1 MFIKLGYRK
10 IILVASSLSAALVL
24 GACGGGGGG
33 GDANQGAG
41 GSGKFI
47 DSAVEGLTYV
57 SGATTAKT
65 DAAGTFNNGDSK
77 EVTFKVGDVVLGKLS
92 PKGIVT
98 PVDLVAGAT
107 DENNDTVA
115 NIAKFLQTID
125 DDNNPSNGIKISA
138 AADAAAKGKTVNFAQ
153 TTAAFDADSSVQ
165 SALAAITAATA
176 AGAHS
181 PVTTANAKSHLKASL
196 LARYAGTYS
205 GTYSG
210 SSSGTY
216 TVTVNNNGTISG
228 SGKEGN
234 DGFSITGS
242 IKSNGSA
249 TLASGIAGGATFS
262 GTINP
267 DTGALSGT
275 WVSASDA
282 SFKGTFTGAKQ

>member
-1 MFIKLGYRK
+1 MFIKLDFRK

-33 GDANQGAG
+33 DGNQGG

-47 DSAVEGLTYV
+47 DSAVEGLTYL
-57 SGATTAKT
+57 SNGTSAKT
-65 DAAGTFNNGDSK
+65 DAAGTFNYGDAK

-98 PVDLVAGAT
+98 PVDLVSGAT

-115 NIAKFLQTID
+115 NIAKFLQSVD

-138 AADAAAKGKTVNFAQ
+138 AVDAAAKGKTLNFAQ

-165 SALAAITAATA
+165 SVIAALTAATA
-176 AGAHS
+176 AGTRS
-181 PVTTANAKSHLKASL
+181 PVSTVNAKSHLKASL

-216 TVTVNNNGTISG
+216 TVTVNNSGTISG

-242 IKSNGSA
+242 ITSNGSA

-275 WVSASDA
+275 WVSASNA
-282 SFKGTFTGAKQ
+282 NFKGTFTGAKQ